1 MRIDSIDLIGNFL
14 IKGKT
19 ASNSQAIGMSGSGV
33 TWINVVG
40 GAGSSAGLAQTSGQN
55 YIIVEAT
62 SDKDTNGTN
71 LLNALTEAETL
82 ITKIGTP
89 SDTNRITIFLTPGI
103 YKFGTITLGSS
114 FIDIIGMSPNPYDT
128 VLRATGQYTFENLT
142 NQDFALEN
150 VFVDGSESAGQQIIT
165 GGTSGIFLRWKNL
178 VINNS
183 GTGGLW
189 TVTTIMDGIF
199 EDIHCIGLCYFAY
212 VSQELMG
219 TYKNI
224 RIDSC
229 GAAFHSDLDVNF
241 INCSDIYIDT
251 FNPGAVTTRC
261 FYAGRN
267 FSGNFYN
274 IHIEKAQGAV
284 FVNDETGGNTG
295 FLTGT
300 FKNITINTT
309 DTILNSEAWFFYS
322 GYQLGSAYSHF
333 ENITFNTG
341 SQEYDY
347 IFSGINNGSSI
358 NGRFKNIKIYGSPNS
373 CFSAF
378 NPEIG
383 EHVDGYYENIY
394 VQSPINL
401 FYSSKSMAGTY
412 KDITVDGV
420 VTYMFKAIDGSIN
433 VKVRNLKV
441 HRATQLFISNET
453 VTPLSAALI
462 LDLDGLYSD
471 YRLSALFQSDRTI
484 TATIRNVYLGR
495 VEGTVFSSSSTAV
508 IWLNNFQANQ
518 IDSDFLS
525 VPVTQ
530 YSFSNIK
537 IGTVA
542 NFVVVTNVSTIFFDV
557 EVGKCNGNA
566 FYAPSGVASG
576 FYVYNIKIGSV
587 FVNAFF
593 STNTTPITFMKNVEI
608 GSVGN
613 RLLYGNQFQSKIHD
627 LKVGVVGNEMIIATG
642 LGATILYTGLYNVE
656 VNQVKGDF
664 YKCYY
669 NNATNYTPIENGY
682 IYNLKIDRPRNLFQ
696 TLDVNKKINRYDFY
710 KLDIGTTS
718 NIFLYGGGTSSHFRN
733 VNVSGVSNWGF
744 QVANIEWSNF
754 HMISGSILSGIS
766 NRGIMEWSKITL
778 ASNYNS
784 SYASLTQSLYN
795 IVPTYSFRNV
805 DPSIF
810 EQTVGSESNVYYSQN
825 NFRF

>member
-103 YKFGTITLGSS
+103 YKFSTITLGSS

-142 NQDFALEN
+142 NQDFTLEN

-178 VINNS
+178 VINNY
-183 GTGGLW
+183 GTGGAW
-189 TVTTIMDGIF
+189 SVTTYMDGIF
-199 EDIHCIGLCYFAY
+199 EDIHCIGLCNFAY
-212 VSQELMG
+212 VSQSLMG

-229 GAAFHSDLDVNF
+229 GAAFHSDLDVDF

-251 FNPGAVTTRC
+251 FNPGAANTRC

-274 IHIEKAQGAV
+274 IYIEKAQGAV
-284 FVNDETGGNTG
+284 FVNDETSANTG
-295 FLTGT
+295 YFTGT

-309 DTILNSEAWFFYS
+309 DTILNSEGWFFYS

-347 IFSGINNGSSI
+347 IFSTVTNGSSI
-358 NGRFKNIKIYGSPNS
+358 TGRFKNIKIYGSPNS
-373 CFSAF
+373 CFSSF
-378 NPEIG
+378 NPDIG
-383 EHVDGYYENIY
+383 TNLNGYYENIY
-394 VQSPINL
+394 VQSPTYL
-401 FYSSKSMAGTY
+401 FYSSKSIGGTY

-420 VTYMFKAIDGSIN
+420 VTYMFKAIDGDIN

-441 HRATQLFISNET
+441 YQASQLFMSNENF
-453 VTPLSAALI
+453 TPFAAALT
-462 LDLDGLYSD
+462 LDLDGMYSD
-471 YRLSALFQSDRTI
+471 FRVGALFQSDRTI
-484 TATIRNVYLGR
+484 SATIRNVYLGR
-495 VEGTVFSSSSTAV
+495 VDNTVFSSTSTAA

-518 IDSDFLS
+518 LDSDFLS
-525 VPVTQ
+525 VPTTQ
-530 YSFSNIK
+530 QSFSNIK

-566 FYAPSGVASG
+566 FYAPSGVAGGSG

-587 FVNAFF
+587 LTNAFF
-593 STNTTPITFMKNVEI
+593 STIGIPITFMKNVEI
-608 GSVGN
+608 GSVGT
-613 RLLYGNQFQSKIHD
+613 RLLYGAQFQSIIHD
-627 LKVGVVGNEMIIATG
+627 LKVGVVGTEMIVATG
-642 LGATILYTGLYNVE
+642 LSSTIQGTGLYNVE

-664 YKCYY
+664 YMCHY
-669 NNATNYTPIENGY
+669 NNATFYTPIENGY
-682 IYNLKIDRPRNLFQ
+682 IYNLRIDRPNVVFK
-696 TLDVNKKINRYDFY
+696 TINPNNRKMNFYDFY
-710 KLDIGTTS
+710 NLNIGTA
-718 NIFLYGGGTSSHFRN
+718 NQIFNVAGGTATHMRN
-733 VNVSGVSNWGF
+733 VNLEGISSVNFS
-744 QVANIEWSNF
+744 AARIEWSNF
-754 HMISGSILSGIS
+754 KGQGGPAVYNNNSIL
-766 NRGIMEWSKITL
+766 EWSKVTGAVNAI
-778 ASNYNS
+778 AI
-784 SYASLTQSLYN
+784 TQSLYN
-795 IVPTYSFRNV
+795 IVPTYSFRD
-805 DPSIF
+805 DPSTRTLF
-810 EQTVGSESNVYYSQN
+810 QQTIGSESNVYYSQN